1 MTFAYFLI
9 ELFVLLQ
16 SSLYTLDLSAL
27 LDVQFAN
34 TVSQHR
40 AFLFI
45 PLTGSYVE
53 QTFLILMRSN
63 LSIFSFYGLCF

>member
-9 ELFVLLQ
+9 ELFVLLW
-16 SSLYTLDLSAL
+16 SSLYTLDLGAL

-34 TVSQHR
+34 IVSQHR

-45 PLTGSYVE
+45 LLTGSYTE

-63 LSIFSFYGLCF
+63 LSIFSFYGLSF